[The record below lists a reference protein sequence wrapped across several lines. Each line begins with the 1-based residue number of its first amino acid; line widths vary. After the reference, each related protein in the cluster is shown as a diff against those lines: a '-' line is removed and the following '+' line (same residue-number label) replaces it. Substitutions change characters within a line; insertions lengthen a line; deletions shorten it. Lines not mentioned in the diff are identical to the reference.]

1 MTSRVF
7 FVLFCFL
14 MVLRGPSYQGE
25 VSSVC
30 GFTSITSWILT
41 ASNLEETNL
50 TSKLRIIH
58 GPRISRITTATR

>member
-1 MTSRVF
+1 
-7 FVLFCFL
+7 